1 LTLQLTA
8 GDNVPLVTDAP
19 VVPLGRAWELAE
31 RLAALIKD
39 ISPTEDRIEPTG
51 DLRRGTLTVASV
63 ALVVLSDTPSLVM
76 EAIASSGQLV
86 ISEATPETITG
97 TYSRAGVD
105 LHFATPAN
113 YGTVLFN
120 TTGPEAHLRQMSA
133 RGLRRRDFPTE
144 DDLYGS
150 VGLTCIPPE
159 LREGTGEI
167 EAAASG
173 TIPRL
178 VDSGNIRGDL
188 HMHSTFSDG
197 RDSCETMAEGCAALG
212 YEYIAFTD
220 HSWRAA
226 AASTLSY
233 DDIARQREEI
243 DHLRDRFPRMTI
255 LHGVEVDIRADGD
268 LDFEDETLEQFD
280 IVLASLHERLNHDGA
295 RLTQRSLSA
304 ISHPLVNVLCHP
316 ANHLPGRSLGYP
328 LDFEAIYAAA
338 AETGTALEID
348 GSPSHLDLD
357 ADRARAA
364 VSAGATIT
372 IDSDCHKV
380 EALGRQMGL
389 GVRLARRA
397 GIEARHVLTCRPLSE
412 VRAFVA
418 AKRAGRRP

>member
-1 LTLQLTA
+1 M
-8 GDNVPLVTDAP
+8 TDAP

-120 TTGPEAHLRQMSA
+120 TTGSEAHLRQMSA

-212 YEYIAFTD
+212 
-220 HSWRAA
+220 
-226 AASTLSY
+226 
-233 DDIARQREEI
+233 
-243 DHLRDRFPRMTI
+243 
-255 LHGVEVDIRADGD
+255 
-268 LDFEDETLEQFD
+268 
-280 IVLASLHERLNHDGA
+280 
-295 RLTQRSLSA
+295 
-304 ISHPLVNVLCHP
+304 
-316 ANHLPGRSLGYP
+316 
-328 LDFEAIYAAA
+328 
-338 AETGTALEID
+338 
-348 GSPSHLDLD
+348 
-357 ADRARAA
+357 
-364 VSAGATIT
+364 
-372 IDSDCHKV
+372 
-380 EALGRQMGL
+380 
-389 GVRLARRA
+389 
-397 GIEARHVLTCRPLSE
+397 
-412 VRAFVA
+412 
-418 AKRAGRRP
+418 